1 MAKKTKASVT
11 PERIAELVALL
22 QIPATV
28 TTYPWIAL
36 TGRDNIM
43 FDISSATKAWKYVDV
58 GVSNRIF
65 SIINSHCQSSDEVD
79 ALLVAISAD
88 GQDND

>member
-1 MAKKTKASVT
+1 MAKKKNDPVST
-11 PERIAELVALL
+11 ERIAELVALL
-22 QIPATV
+22 EIPATV

-43 FDISSATKAWKYVDV
+43 FDISSASKAWKYVDV

-65 SIINSHCQSSDEVD
+65 SIVNSHCQSSDEVD
-79 ALLVAISAD
+79 ALLNAISAD
-88 GQDND
+88 GQDE